1 MKRPHSDER
10 WEFVTTHLNVSLLTM
25 VSLKSPKS
33 FKPFIPGPVF
43 LSKTIALQT
52 RGKKRWSAGPWR
64 PKVELVLKLESEAH
78 LPAELPFLWGRSVFS
93 LRLSNDWLRPTYIKA
108 LEPYSSLK
116 VDWFKCLFLF
126 SPSVLSDS
134 LRPNGLQHARL
145 PCPHYLPELVQTHVH
160 WVNDAIHPSHPMLTS
175 YKKIPP

>member
-1 MKRPHSDER
+1 MKRPLSDER

-25 VSLKSPKS
+25 VSLKSPNS
-33 FKPFIPGPVF
+33 FKPFTPGPVF
-43 LSKTIALQT
+43 LSKTMALQT

-134 LRPNGLQHARL
+134 LRPHGLQHARL
-145 PCPHYLPELVQTHVH
+145 PCPSLSPGVSSNSCPLSQWCYPP
-160 WVNDAIHPSHPMLTS
+160 ISS
-175 YKKIPP
+175 YADLI